1 MNNPKSMV
9 TEEADVARNIKDL
22 PEKAVDYIKSGLA
35 SVDKAL
41 DLSKPAQNIKSIISQ
56 QIHGSERSTST
67 VPLECSKVRHYE
79 LYVTD
84 GYINISSGTW
94 PQADDSTSIPGW
106 SKPIYIWG
114 FTDID
119 PNISGN
125 RVKVPSGSVAPTGNT
140 VGNAKFPGPFLE
152 AVTGEYVYITVHNSG
167 LFQKLQKIQEDF
179 SLHLHG
185 IQAQAPYDGF
195 PETSGGYG
203 EKLRY
208 FWMEDWYLE
217 KGSTTKERDDWWNA
231 LDGKEQQEIL
241 RAKPPLIRPN
251 QLNQNGKIYSLKN
264 TKNHPKGIGKRL
276 PYGTS
281 EDWSQFTY
289 YFRPNR
295 PGTFAYLCNASAP
308 EHVQMGLCGALI
320 VRPNDG
326 SRSVYGLNTNTD
338 YDKEYT
344 FILSEFDSRWHSL
357 IEGDAA
363 FAKHSPANWSP
374 DLWFINGR
382 TFPETVNPFAWNNA
396 QGGIDAEPRYNTYVK
411 AKPNQKILIRYI
423 NAGYQDHS
431 IHQHGWGMRI
441 VGSDGYPWES
451 QMKKSIIS
459 IGSGESYEVI
469 IVANPVYGATDDAGS
484 PLSIPA
490 PAPVSRGT
498 MKWRQ
503 IFPIHNN
510 DEFKNITN
518 GIYPGGMMTLMEAS
532 EVPNAS
538 KPSWMNP
545 YTEQVEETP

>member
-1 MNNPKSMV
+1 MNIPRSIGI
-9 TEEADVARNIKDL
+9 EEANIAVNIKAL

-35 SVDKAL
+35 SADKAL

-56 QIHGSERSTST
+56 QIHGSEQGTGT
-67 VPLECSKVRHYE
+67 VPLESKKVRHYE

-84 GYINISSGTW
+84 GYINVSSGKW
-94 PQADDSTSIPGW
+94 PQAEDSTSIPGW

-125 RVKVPSGSVAPTGNT
+125 LIKVPSGSVAPTGTT

-152 AVTGEYVYITVHNSG
+152 AATGEDVFITVHNRG
-167 LFQKLQKIQEDF
+167 LFQDLQKIQEDF
-179 SLHLHG
+179 SFHLHSAQT
-185 IQAQAPYDGF
+185 QASYDGF

-217 KGSTTKERDDWWNA
+217 KGSTTKERDDWWNG
-231 LDGKEQQEIL
+231 LDGKEQQDIL
-241 RAKPPLIRPN
+241 RAKPPLILPN
-251 QLNQNGKIYSLKN
+251 QLNQNGAIYSLKN
-264 TKNHPKGIGKRL
+264 TNAYPEGIGSKL
-276 PYGTS
+276 PYGTP
-281 EDWSQFTY
+281 EDWCQFTY

-295 PGTFAYLCNASAP
+295 PGTFMYDCHVSAP
-308 EHVQMGLCGALI
+308 EHVQMGLYGALI

-326 SRSVYGLNTNTD
+326 SKSAYGLNTNTD
-338 YDKEYT
+338 YDTEYT
-344 FILSEFDSRWHSL
+344 LILSEFDSRWHSF

-363 FAKHSPANWSP
+363 FASYSPVNWRP

-382 TFPETVNPFAWNNA
+382 TFPQTVSPFAWNSPKV
-396 QGGIDAEPRYNTYVK
+396 GIDAEPRYSAYVK

-423 NAGYQDHS
+423 NAGYQGHH
-431 IHQHGWGMRI
+431 IRQHGWGMRI
-441 VGSDGYPWES
+441 VGSDGYPWTCPM
-451 QMKKSIIS
+451 MKATIS
-459 IGSGESYEVI
+459 INSGESYEAI
-469 IVANPVYGATDDAGS
+469 TIANPVYGATDDAGS

-503 IFPIHNN
+503 IFPIHNS
-510 DEFKNITN
+510 DEYKNMTN
-518 GIYPGGMMTLMEAS
+518 GIYPGGMMTLMEAVD
-532 EVPNAS
+532 VPNAS
-538 KPSWMNP
+538 EPSWMDP
-545 YTEQVEETP
+545 YTERIEETP

>member
-217 KGSTTKERDDWWNA
+217 NGSTTKERDDWWNA

-251 QLNQNGKIYSLKN
+251 QLNQNGKIYSLK
-264 TKNHPKGIGKRL
+264 KHQK
-276 PYGTS
+276 S
-281 EDWSQFTY
+281 SQG
-289 YFRPNR
+289 NR
-295 PGTFAYLCNASAP
+295 KKAS
-308 EHVQMGLCGALI
+308 L
-320 VRPNDG
+320 RN
-326 SRSVYGLNTNTD
+326 
-338 YDKEYT
+338 
-344 FILSEFDSRWHSL
+344 F
-357 IEGDAA
+357 
-363 FAKHSPANWSP
+363 
-374 DLWFINGR
+374 
-382 TFPETVNPFAWNNA
+382 
-396 QGGIDAEPRYNTYVK
+396 
-411 AKPNQKILIRYI
+411 
-423 NAGYQDHS
+423 
-431 IHQHGWGMRI
+431 
-441 VGSDGYPWES
+441 
-451 QMKKSIIS
+451 
-459 IGSGESYEVI
+459 
-469 IVANPVYGATDDAGS
+469 
-484 PLSIPA
+484 
-490 PAPVSRGT
+490 
-498 MKWRQ
+498 
-503 IFPIHNN
+503 
-510 DEFKNITN
+510 
-518 GIYPGGMMTLMEAS
+518 
-532 EVPNAS
+532 
-538 KPSWMNP
+538 
-545 YTEQVEETP
+545 